1 LSREE
6 VVDGGEEAVEEEV
19 EAVEEE
25 VDEEEEV
32 KVDKTGSPVLALP
45 EGLSFSTPGEL
56 SDEWGFDCLVYG
68 NPGIGKTTFCASA
81 QDHPH
86 GRDVLIIDAEGGTRS
101 IADRDDIKIFHPTT
115 VRDDDGDVV
124 ESAWEQIFRIY
135 QFLAHGEHPF
145 KTIVMDSLT
154 AVQEL
159 ALEDVMRSSKTPQLP
174 NLGDWGRTNSAMQKM
189 VKAWRNFARDR
200 GWNILFT
207 ALVTEKKDEST
218 GAIVGRAKMTPG
230 CAEMVLGLMDCVGF
244 LDIGDKSGGR
254 VLHFAQKGVNIAKV
268 RQPRKG
274 TKERPILPGQL
285 DDPDMGKILDIIYR
299 KEE

>member
-1 LSREE
+1 MSH
-6 VVDGGEEAVEEEV
+6 DH
-19 EAVEEE
+19 EEE
-25 VDEEEEV
+25 VDTPEEEISGEEEGV
-32 KVDKTGSPVLALP
+32 EEEAKVDKTGSPILALP
-45 EGLSFSTPGEL
+45 EGLILSTPGEL

-81 QDHPH
+81 QDHPR
-86 GRDVLIIDAEGGTRS
+86 GKDCLVIDAEGGTRS
-101 IADRDDIKIFHPTT
+101 IADRSDIKIFNPTT
-115 VRDDDGDVV
+115 VRDEDGDIV
-124 ESAWEQIFRIY
+124 ESAWEQIFRMY

-145 KTIVMDSLT
+145 RTLIMDSLT
-154 AVQEL
+154 AVQEM
-159 ALEDVMRSSKTPQLP
+159 ALEDVMRSSKTPNLP
-174 NLGDWGRTNSAMQKM
+174 NLGDWGKTNSAMQKM

-200 GWNILFT
+200 GWNVLFT

-244 LDIGDKSGGR
+244 LDIGDKSGKR

-268 RQPRKG
+268 RQPMKG

-285 DDPDMGKILDIIYR
+285 DNPTMGKILDIIYR
-299 KEE
+299 KDD